1 MALIIFIFSAIKLI
15 KNFILSKIFLLIS
28 LLIWCSIIIISV
40 IIIGASFCFIT
51 IQGLEVINIFT
62 NGTRQVGQYPMG
74 IYKRIVRL
82 FFSIVIPITLVN
94 YYPIRYLTDKST
106 NPIYLLLPY
115 YSIVIF
121 VIANYLFYLGS
132 KKYTSSGS

>member
-1 MALIIFIFSAIKLI
+1 MALIIFIFSAIKVI
-15 KNFILSKIFLLIS
+15 KNFTLLKLFLLIS
-28 LLIWCSIIIISV
+28 MVLCCSIIIISV

-94 YYPIRYLTDKST
+94 Y
-106 NPIYLLLPY
+106 
-115 YSIVIF
+115 
-121 VIANYLFYLGS
+121 
-132 KKYTSSGS
+132 